1 MFYKLGKL
9 TDKHTLKIVIGKTAT
24 ANENDFELLP
34 SFTLFCYVAK
44 VFHA

>member
-1 MFYKLGKL
+1 MLYKVGKL
-9 TDKHTLKIVIGKTAT
+9 TDKLTLVIVIGKTAT

-34 SFTLFCYVAK
+34 SFTLTCYVTK